1 MSFSQTELDSVPRD
15 DLVAVVLDT
24 RDSRLVAE
32 AEKVMR
38 DHLTSPRGAKYILHF
53 CDRGIDLRPA
63 GRPNATGYRINFEK
77 IDRRTGAGN
86 LSRSQPLPKAVG
98 GNTKTILDATAGFG
112 QDAAM
117 LALMGYS
124 VTAIERS
131 PIISAM
137 LRDGLWR
144 AEQYPALKEALG
156 GRLVF
161 KEEDSLETLNTY
173 TDVDVVYLDPMFP
186 SKRKKSALPPG
197 RVQALQSIVGVD
209 DQKETELLFQ
219 QAMETATQRVVIKRP
234 LHAPVFGD
242 NPVAMHEGK
251 LVRYEVYLPHSLPRG

>member
-1 MSFSQTELDSVPRD
+1 MSFSQTELDRVPRGG
-15 DLVAVVLDT
+15 LVAVVLET
-24 RDSRLVAE
+24 RDGRLVAE
-32 AEKVMR
+32 AERVMGSQPI
-38 DHLTSPRGAKYILHF
+38 SPCDAKHILCF
-53 CDRGIDLRPA
+53 SESGIDLRPA
-63 GRPNATGYRINFEK
+63 DRPNATGYRINFEK

-86 LSRSQPLPKAVG
+86 LSRSQPLPSAVG

-112 QDAAM
+112 LDAAM
-117 LALMGYS
+117 LTLMGYS

-144 AEQYPALKEALG
+144 AEQNPSLKEALG

-161 KEEDSLETLNTY
+161 KEEDSLETINTY
-173 TDVDVVYLDPMFP
+173 RGVDVVYLDPMFP
-186 SKRKKSALPPG
+186 PKRKKSALPPG

-209 DQKETELLFQ
+209 NQKETELLFQ
-219 QAMETATQRVVIKRP
+219 LAMETATQRVVIKRP

-242 NPVAMHEGK
+242 NPVAMHKGK
-251 LVRYEVYLPHSLPRG
+251 LVRYEVYIPH